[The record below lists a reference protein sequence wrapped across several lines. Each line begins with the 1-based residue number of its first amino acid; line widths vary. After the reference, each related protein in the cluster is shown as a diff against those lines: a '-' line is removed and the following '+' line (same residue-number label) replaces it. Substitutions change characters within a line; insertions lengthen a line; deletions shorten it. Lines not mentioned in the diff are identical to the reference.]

1 MHNTRKTLQ
10 KLNSAESLSLAE
22 YGVIGD
28 TRTALLVSSTGSI
41 DWGCFPDFD
50 SASVFAR
57 ILDSE
62 AGFFAIAPTAD
73 FSSHQYYESGTN
85 ILVTEFAV
93 AGGKLR
99 VRDFMPYVPNRNVA
113 TAEIHRIVECIEGKV
128 QAELI
133 FAPRFDYGRA
143 KGGFAF
149 SENGAICVTASGSLS
164 LSSPVRLS
172 EADGKAVATFEMN
185 TGEELSFV
193 ADWGATEIYPV
204 RSYQTYR
211 RIWETRKAWRQ
222 WIGRL
227 AYHGRYRDAVERSL
241 LTLKLLSYEPTGA
254 IIAAPTT
261 SLPEWVGGS
270 RNWDYRFTWIRDSA
284 FILGAFFRAGFIEEG
299 TAYFDFILQRVFKG
313 RELRILYDIHGREN
327 PAETEL
333 AHLAGYAGSGPV
345 RIGNGAADQHQ
356 LDIYGSLLDA
366 AWLYYQHGG
375 VITSTEWQALTGIIA
390 LVMNKWRETDS
401 GIWEARSQEQHYT
414 YSKIWAW
421 VALDRAVRLAARLG
435 LNDQIDS
442 WAREADTI
450 KAHVL
455 EGAWNESLQCF
466 TQYYGSTTIDA
477 ALLVM
482 AETGF
487 IDVNDRRFVSTLEKI
502 RASLGE
508 NLTPLFYRYDAGAF
522 DDGIREPEG
531 RFLLMSFWYIDC
543 LILQKKLPE
552 ARAALEQMIALATP
566 LGLYSECLDT
576 DASAAFRFLGN
587 FPQGFSHLGLVNSIF
602 KLDQIRRALEAGDA

>member
-1 MHNTRKTLQ
+1 MIEATTKAKEFN
-10 KLNSAESLSLAE
+10 SLSLAD

-28 TRTALLVSSTGSI
+28 TRTAILVSATGSI
-41 DWGCFPDFD
+41 DWACFPDFD
-50 SASVFAR
+50 SPSVFGR
-57 ILDSE
+57 ILGRH
-62 AGFFAIAPTAD
+62 AGEFSITPVDAY
-73 FSSHQYYESGTN
+73 SSHQYYESGTN
-85 ILVTEFAV
+85 IVVTEFTCNS
-93 AGGKLR
+93 GRLR
-99 VRDFMPYVPNRNVA
+99 LRDFMPYVPNRKVA
-113 TAEIHRIVECIEGKV
+113 TAEIHRTVECIEGRVPV
-128 QAELI
+128 QLS
-133 FAPRFDYGRA
+133 FSPRFDYGRV
-143 KGGFAF
+143 KPGVVVKPH
-149 SENGAICVTASGSLS
+149 GAICSAAENSLT
-164 LSSPVRLS
+164 LSSPIPLL
-172 EADGKAVATFEMN
+172 ETDGAAHARFSMS

-193 ADWGATEIYPV
+193 ADWGATEVYPV

-261 SLPEWVGGS
+261 SLPEWIGGS
-270 RNWDYRFTWIRDSA
+270 RNWDYRYTWIRDSA
-284 FILGAFFRAGFIEEG
+284 FILGAFFRAGFIDEG
-299 TAYFDFILQRVFKG
+299 TAYFDFILKRVYKG
-313 RELRILYDIHGREN
+313 RDLRILYDIHGREN
-327 PAETEL
+327 PAESEL
-333 AHLAGYAGSGPV
+333 PHLEGYANSGPV

-375 VITSTEWQALTGIIA
+375 VITSTEWQALTDIIA
-390 LVMNKWRETDS
+390 LVMNNWRKPDS
-401 GIWEARSQEQHYT
+401 GIWEARSEEQHYT

-421 VALDRAVRLAARLG
+421 VALDRAVKLAGRLG
-435 LNDQIDS
+435 LVDQIETWS
-442 WAREADTI
+442 LEADTI

-466 TQYYGSTTIDA
+466 TQYYGSPTIDA

-487 IDVNDRRFVSTLEKI
+487 IEVNDTRFVCTLEKI
-502 RASLGE
+502 RESLGDRQ
-508 NLTPLFYRYDAGAF
+508 TPLFYRYDSGAF

-552 ARAALEQMIALATP
+552 ARAALEQMIAMATP

-576 DASAAFRFLGN
+576 SADTPFRFLGN

-602 KLDQIRRALEAGDA
+602 KLDQMRRAIEAGNA

>member
-1 MHNTRKTLQ
+1 MTEASTKNT
-10 KLNSAESLSLAE
+10 NYDSLSLAS

-28 TRTALLVSSTGSI
+28 TRTAVLVSATGSI
-41 DWGCFPDFD
+41 DWACFPDFD
-50 SASVFAR
+50 SPSVFGR
-57 ILDSE
+57 LLGRG
-62 AGFFAIAPTAD
+62 AGEFSIAPTDAYR
-73 FSSHQYYESGTN
+73 SHQFYESGTN
-85 ILVTEFAV
+85 IVVTEFV
-93 AGGKLR
+93 CDSGRLR
-99 VRDFMPYVPNRNVA
+99 VRDFMPYVPNRKVA
-113 TAEIHRIVECIEGKV
+113 TAEIHRTVECIEGQV
-128 QAELI
+128 RVRL
-133 FAPRFDYGRA
+133 FFSPRFNYGREKA
-143 KGGFAF
+143 NVVVK
-149 SENGAICVTASGSLS
+149 SHGAIFSAAENSLT
-164 LSSPVRLS
+164 LSSPTPLS
-172 EADGKAVATFEMN
+172 ASDGAAGTTFTMA

-193 ADWGATEIYPV
+193 ADWGATEVYPV

-261 SLPEWVGGS
+261 SLPEWIGGS
-270 RNWDYRFTWIRDSA
+270 RNWDYRYTWIRDSA
-284 FILGAFFRAGFIEEG
+284 FILGAFFRAGFIDEG
-299 TAYFDFILQRVFKG
+299 TAYFDFILKRVFKG
-313 RELRILYDIHGREN
+313 RDLRILYDIHGREN
-327 PAETEL
+327 PTEAEL
-333 AHLAGYAGSGPV
+333 QHLEGYAGSGPV
-345 RIGNGAADQHQ
+345 RIGNGAAEQHQ

-375 VITSTEWQALTGIIA
+375 VITSTEWQALTDIIA
-390 LVMNKWRETDS
+390 LVMNKWRDTDS
-401 GIWEARSQEQHYT
+401 GIWEARSEEQHYT

-421 VALDRAVRLAARLG
+421 VALDRAVKLASRLG
-435 LNDQIDS
+435 LVDQVET

-455 EGAWNESLQCF
+455 EGAWNESLQSF
-466 TQYYGSTTIDA
+466 TQYYGSPTIDA

-487 IDVNDRRFVSTLEKI
+487 IDVNDARFVSTLEKI
-502 RASLGE
+502 KNSLGDE
-508 NLTPLFYRYDAGAF
+508 LTPLFYRYDSGAF

-543 LILQKKLPE
+543 LILLKKLPE
-552 ARAALEQMIALATP
+552 ARAALEQMIAMATP

-576 DASAAFRFLGN
+576 AADTPYRFLGN

-602 KLDQIRRALEAGDA
+602 KLDQMRRAMEAGDA